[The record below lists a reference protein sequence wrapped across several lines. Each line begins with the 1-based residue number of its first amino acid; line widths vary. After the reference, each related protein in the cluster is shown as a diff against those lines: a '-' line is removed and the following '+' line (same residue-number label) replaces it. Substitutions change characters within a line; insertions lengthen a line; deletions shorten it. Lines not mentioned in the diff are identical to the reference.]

1 MNDRT
6 DMHQPK
12 PFSLKVSNRS
22 LIFIKYLSKLVLK
35 RIGLSIPLLFGASFL
50 SFGILRLGEANPA
63 ALIAG
68 PQADAET
75 IKRIGLELGLD
86 KSLLEQY
93 FIYMKDLL
101 SGNWGASWNSGIPV
115 LEEVFNRI
123 PATLELLLIGMTIG
137 VVGGVALGF
146 WSAKKPDGIFDN
158 LTKGLSLIGVS
169 MPIFWIGL
177 LFIFALSFRFQIF
190 PPPLGRLGLFD
201 IPPTD
206 VTGFYTIDALL
217 MGDIGMFFKVL
228 YHLALPALTI
238 AVVAGS
244 QVLKQSRASTL
255 EIMNSENVRFYM
267 SQGMSA
273 RKINR
278 MILQISS
285 PTILTLVAMTTIYAL
300 AGSALVEL
308 IFSWGGLGQWG
319 LNAIT
324 SLDYSVVQGYVLV
337 LAISSSTIFLLL
349 DVAIAFID
357 KRRIQ

>member
-1 MNDRT
+1 M
-6 DMHQPK
+6 
-12 PFSLKVSNRS
+12 
-22 LIFIKYLSKLVLK
+22 
-35 RIGLSIPLLFGASFL
+35 
-50 SFGILRLGEANPA
+50 
-63 ALIAG
+63 
-68 PQADAET
+68 
-75 IKRIGLELGLD
+75 
-86 KSLLEQY
+86 
-93 FIYMKDLL
+93 IYMRDLL
-101 SGNWGASWNSGIPV
+101 SGDWGASWNSGIPV

-123 PATLELLLIGMTIG
+123 PATLELLIIGMTIG

-146 WSAKKPDGIFDN
+146 WSAKKPSGIFDN
-158 LTKGLSLIGVS
+158 FTKGLSLIGVS

-206 VTGFYTIDALL
+206 VTGFFTIDALL
-217 MGDIGMFFKVL
+217 MGDIGMFFKAL
-228 YHLALPALTI
+228 YHIALPALTI

-244 QVLKQSRASTL
+244 QVLKQARSSTL

-273 RKINR
+273 RKINK

-337 LAISSSTIFLLL
+337 LAISSSIIFLLL
-349 DVAIAFID
+349 DIAIAFID